1 MSVVAKPIILPTQ
14 KREPTQRDPGLLVLY
29 GQSKVGKTHVLTE
42 LDQCL
47 IIDTEG
53 GARTYEALTVEVS
66 NLKELVELIKELKK
80 PENKSLY
87 KYIAI
92 DTLDN
97 VANWYESNIATSYGV
112 KSIGDVPYGAGYG
125 VHREKIMVLMK
136 TLRTVCP
143 RIILTGHRKRAII
156 GDTSIE
162 VQTTSLDLMGKLKNI
177 VSAESDA
184 IGYIFRRDGK
194 LHVSF
199 ETSEELEVGSRCHHL
214 SGQVFEFDWSKI
226 YID

>member
-1 MSVVAKPIILPTQ
+1 MTVVAKPMILPTE

-42 LDQCL
+42 LDDCL

-53 GARTYEALTVEVS
+53 GARTYKALTVEVT
-66 NLKELVELIKELKK
+66 NLKELVEVIRELRK
-80 PENKSLY
+80 PENKGKY
-87 KYIAI
+87 KCIAL

-97 VANWYESNIATSYGV
+97 VANWYEASVAASYAV
-112 KSIGDVPYGAGYG
+112 KAIGDVPYGAGYG
-125 VHREKIMVLMK
+125 VHREKIMTLMK
-136 TLRTVCP
+136 TLRSISP
-143 RIILTGHRKRAII
+143 RVILTGHRKRAII

-199 ETSEELEVGSRCHHL
+199 ETSDELEVGSRCQHL
-214 SGQVFEFDWSKI
+214 SGKVFEFSWDQI